1 MENKITNYIEYL
13 FAIALQ
19 KCGNIHDAEDLAQEV
34 MLAALTY
41 ERRGG
46 VIENPKSWLSSTLN
60 HKFND
65 RLRRKYNLP
74 TISIDEISDDISQD
88 EQEKTISD
96 ETVRREIAYLAKLQ
110 RDVIVK
116 HYLQGKKVQKIA
128 DELGIPKGTILSR
141 LSAGREQMRKGFDR
155 MEQYEKQSYNPER
168 LEISCHGRQG
178 LRDEPWSIVEGDLM
192 KQNILI
198 IAYDR
203 PVTVTEIARALGIPT
218 PYIEVAVEE
227 LVKTELMVKNGNRVF
242 TDFMIVSPED
252 ILKGLDVQI
261 LFAESIYKDMLSF
274 IDGFVAKLQNVDFFR
289 EIPKEK
295 AEKLEYYFTLHLLT
309 TAIYNAAQKIVP
321 SKEYYPARSDGG
333 SWIAEGSKYPIDF
346 DFGNY
351 KFRKYCY
358 GGMRGTF
365 LGKTYGARS
374 LDLKVYDTQPAL
386 NRYQHGPLEISD
398 DDLAKMLYLISRG
411 IPFESTGF
419 NVMCLENIPHLTEC
433 CVLANDNGKIRVDIP
448 MLRPEE
454 YEELD
459 KIRIEQMGV
468 LSDIL
473 EPGLRKIFPQL
484 KIEIPKHLEGRV
496 AEFRQYSC
504 YAIPMAF
511 IKRVAEKNDLVFIKS
526 TPPMVFVVDDDNK
539 HIR

>member
-19 KCGNIHDAEDLAQEV
+19 KCGNIQDAEDLAQEV

-46 VIENPKSWLSSTLN
+46 MIENPKSWLSSTLN

-116 HYLQGKKVQKIA
+116 HYLQSKKVQKIA

-141 LSAGREQMRKGFDR
+141 LSAGRKQMRKGFDR
-155 MEQYEKQSYNPER
+155 MEQYEKQSYNPEK
-168 LEISCHGRQG
+168 LDISCHGRQG
-178 LRDEPWSIVEGDLM
+178 FREEPWSLVANDMM

-198 IAYDR
+198 VAYDR

-218 PYIEVAVEE
+218 PYIETAVDE
-227 LVKTELMVKNGNRVF
+227 LVKSELMKRNGNKVF
-242 TDFMIVSPED
+242 TDFMIVSPTD
-252 ILKGLDVQI
+252 LLKGLETEI
-261 LFAESIYKDMLSF
+261 AFTESNYSELLLFVKNYLNKLREVSFFKD
-274 IDGFVAKLQNVDFFR
+274 IPQN
-289 EIPKEK
+289 K
-295 AEKLEYYFTLHLLT
+295 AEKLQYFFMLDLFSR
-309 TAIYNAAQKIVP
+309 AIYTATQRIVP
-321 SKEYYPARSDGG
+321 SKEEYPARPDGG
-333 SWIAEGSKYPIDF
+333 AWIAMGTKYPLDF
-346 DFGNY
+346 DFENY
-351 KFRKYCY
+351 KFGKYCY
-358 GGMRGTF
+358 GGFRGAYWEKAF
-365 LGKTYGARS
+365 GAHS
-374 LDLKVYDTQPAL
+374 LDLKVYDTQPDL
-386 NRYQHGPLEISD
+386 NHYNHAPIEIND
-398 DDLAKMLYLISRG
+398 DDLAKMLYLLSRS

-419 NVMCLENIPHLTEC
+419 NVMYLEDIPHLTEC
-433 CVLANDNGKIRVDIP
+433 GVLANDNGKIRVDIP
-448 MLRPEE
+448 MLYPNE
-454 YEELD
+454 YEELER
-459 KIRIEQMGV
+459 ICIEQMRLFAG
-468 LSDIL
+468 LL
-473 EPGLRKIFPQL
+473 EPKLRRIFPKL
-484 KIEIPKHLEGRV
+484 KIKIPKHLEGRV
-496 AEFRQYSC
+496 AEFRQYTC

-511 IKRVAEKNDLVFIKS
+511 VKLAEKKSDLDFLKS

>member
-19 KCGNIHDAEDLAQEV
+19 KCGNIHDAEDLTQEV
-34 MLAALTY
+34 MLAALTF
-41 ERRGG
+41 EKRGG
-46 VIENPKSWLSSTLN
+46 VIDNPKSWLSSTLN

-65 RLRRKYNLP
+65 WLRRKYNLP
-74 TISIDEISDDISQD
+74 TISIEEISDDTSEA
-88 EQEKTISD
+88 EQEETISD

-116 HYLQGKKVQKIA
+116 HYLQGEKVQTIA
-128 DELGIPKGTILSR
+128 DELGVPKGTVLSR
-141 LSAGREQMRKGFDR
+141 LSSGREQMRKGFEK

-178 LRDEPWSIVEGDLM
+178 LRDEPWSLVANDMM

-198 IAYDR
+198 VAYDR

-218 PYIEVAVEE
+218 PYIETAVEE

-252 ILKGLDVQI
+252 ILKGLEVQI
-261 LFAESIYKDMLSF
+261 LFAESIYKDILSF
-274 IDGFVAKLQNVDFFR
+274 IGGFVARLQNVGFFR

-309 TAIYNAAQKIVP
+309 TAIYTAVQKIVP
-321 SKEYYPARSDGG
+321 SKEEYPARPDGG
-333 SWIAEGSKYPIDF
+333 SWIAEGSKYPLDF
-346 DFGNY
+346 DFENY
-351 KFRKYCY
+351 KFGKYCY
-358 GGMRGTF
+358 GGMRGT
-365 LGKTYGARS
+365 LWEKTYGARS
-374 LDLKVYDTQPAL
+374 FALKVYDTQPAL

-398 DDLAKMLYLISRG
+398 EDLAKMLYLISRG
-411 IPFESTGF
+411 IPFDSTGF
-419 NVMCLENIPHLTEC
+419 NVMYLEDVPHLTEC
-433 CVLANDNGKIRVDIP
+433 GVLANDNGKIIVNIP

-459 KIRIEQMGV
+459 RICIEQMRV
-468 LSDIL
+468 LSDKL
-473 EPGLRKIFPQL
+473 EPGLRKIFPKL

-496 AEFRQYSC
+496 AEFRQFSC
-504 YAIPMAF
+504 YAIPMAI
-511 IKRVAEKNDLVFIKS
+511 IKRAAEKDDLAFVKS
-526 TPPMVFVVDDDNK
+526 TPPMVFVVDDNNK
-539 HIR
+539 DIR

>member
-34 MLAALTY
+34 MLVALTY

-65 RLRRKYNLP
+65 WLRRKYNLP
-74 TISIDEISDDISQD
+74 TISIDEISDDISED

-116 HYLQGKKVQKIA
+116 HYLQGKKVQEIA

-155 MEQYEKQSYNPER
+155 MEQYEKQSYNPEK
-168 LEISCHGRQG
+168 LDISCHGRQG
-178 LRDEPWSIVEGDLM
+178 FREEPWSLVANDMM

-198 IAYDR
+198 VAYDR

-218 PYIEVAVEE
+218 PYIETAVDE
-227 LVKTELMVKNGNRVF
+227 LVKSELMKRNGNKVF
-242 TDFMIVSPED
+242 TDFMIVSPTD
-252 ILKGLDVQI
+252 MLKGLENEI
-261 LFAESIYKDMLSF
+261 AFTESNYSELLLFVKNYLNKLREVSFFKD
-274 IDGFVAKLQNVDFFR
+274 IPQN
-289 EIPKEK
+289 K
-295 AEKLEYYFTLHLLT
+295 AEKLQYFFMLDLFSR
-309 TAIYNAAQKIVP
+309 AIYTATQRIVP
-321 SKEYYPARSDGG
+321 SKEEYPARPDGG
-333 SWIAEGSKYPIDF
+333 AWIAMGTKYPLDF
-346 DFGNY
+346 DFENY
-351 KFRKYCY
+351 KFGKYCY
-358 GGMRGTF
+358 GGMRGTYWE
-365 LGKTYGARS
+365 KTFGARS
-374 LDLKVYDTQPAL
+374 LDLKIYDTQPDL
-386 NRYQHGPLEISD
+386 NHYNHAPIEIKD
-398 DDLAKMLYLISRG
+398 DDLAKMLYLISRS

-419 NVMCLENIPHLTEC
+419 NVMYLEDIPHLTEC
-433 CVLANDNGKIRVDIP
+433 GVLANDNGKIRVDIP
-448 MLRPEE
+448 MLYPNE
-454 YEELD
+454 YEELER
-459 KIRIEQMGV
+459 ICIEQMRLFAG
-468 LSDIL
+468 LL
-473 EPGLRKIFPQL
+473 EPKLRKIFPKL

-511 IKRVAEKNDLVFIKS
+511 VKLAEKKSDLDFLKS